1 MSEKDWQEL
10 TAAISNRSVES
21 ADLRM
26 LLRYDRAIKNY
37 PAHGVSAALQDR
49 LRLRISQK
57 VTTLA
62 AIMLV
67 AASIVGGIIYWLLR
81 LLSAV

>member
-1 MSEKDWQEL
+1 
-10 TAAISNRSVES
+10 
-21 ADLRM
+21 M

-37 PAHGVSAALQDR
+37 PAHGVPAALQDR